1 MEKCLKLENSP
12 QIISDL
18 KLFYYFFFEFS
29 AFLRLQ
35 KKMMIFEFFPTVK
48 IQTWKT
54 ECDDKLK
61 LGFQRDRVD
70 DRKTWLTEYMEDLA
84 RRQQN
89 EEPELTLYDREQ
101 IPYVTYQDFIDKE
114 LVLFSYASLQR
125 AIPNCIDGF
134 KPGQRKAWFIKV
146 SL

>member
-1 MEKCLKLENSP
+1 
-12 QIISDL
+12 
-18 KLFYYFFFEFS
+18 
-29 AFLRLQ
+29 
-35 KKMMIFEFFPTVK
+35 
-48 IQTWKT
+48 
-54 ECDDKLK
+54 
-61 LGFQRDRVD
+61 
-70 DRKTWLTEYMEDLA
+70 MEDLA

-134 KPGQRKAWFIKV
+134 KPGQRKARYFRNLCNFFKIFDFARNNISK
-146 SL
+146 SFLSKNI

>member
-1 MEKCLKLENSP
+1 
-12 QIISDL
+12 
-18 KLFYYFFFEFS
+18 
-29 AFLRLQ
+29 
-35 KKMMIFEFFPTVK
+35 
-48 IQTWKT
+48 
-54 ECDDKLK
+54 
-61 LGFQRDRVD
+61 
-70 DRKTWLTEYMEDLA
+70 MEDLA

-134 KPGQRKAWFIKV
+134 KPGQRKAWFFEFSDFFITVKTPIKIYITRKKIKWSYV
-146 SL
+146 S

>member
-1 MEKCLKLENSP
+1 MILE
-12 QIISDL
+12 
-18 KLFYYFFFEFS
+18 LFPFHGNW
-29 AFLRLQ
+29 
-35 KKMMIFEFFPTVK
+35 
-48 IQTWKT
+48 TWKT

-101 IPYVTYQDFIDKE
+101 IPYVTNQDFIDKE

-134 KPGQRKAWFIKV
+134 KPCQRKAWFIKV